1 MDTIWKHLTFKA
13 VPLLANLPVFIGLVV
28 AILAEPVAHAARH
41 DALLSVAALDVSLA
55 ALPTPAVQLVHAA
68 GAVGSPVA
76 DPPESAKDWRF
87 SSPSFPEGSK
97 GEAHVAHGGAP
108 TFCPTLKLKN
118 EF

>member
-13 VPLLANLPVFIGLVV
+13 VPLLANIPVLIGLVV

-76 DPPESAKDWRF
+76 DPPESAKDDFWIRTPSIIDPIF
-87 SSPSFPEGSK
+87 HALQLPTSPQC
-97 GEAHVAHGGAP
+97 
-108 TFCPTLKLKN
+108 T
-118 EF
+118 